1 LRQRGFDF
9 IAQINVNAGGGVS
22 FLFHAAEIKPANGA
36 RGEKISQAGGRKRLS
51 PGLDAQLD
59 NIVIQ
64 PFKGVW

>member
-1 LRQRGFDF
+1 
-9 IAQINVNAGGGVS
+9 
-22 FLFHAAEIKPANGA
+22 LFHAAEIKPANGA